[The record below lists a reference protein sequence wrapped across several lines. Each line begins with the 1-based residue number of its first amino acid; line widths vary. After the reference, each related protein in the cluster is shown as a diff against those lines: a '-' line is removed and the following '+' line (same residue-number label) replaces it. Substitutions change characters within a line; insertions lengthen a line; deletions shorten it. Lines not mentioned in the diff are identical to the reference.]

1 MAAFDPDAYLA
12 APPEPPTAF
21 DPDAYLAAKPATAFD
36 PDAYLN
42 VPTSKGPKVL
52 PDTDTSSDF
61 MRGIRNYPGQT
72 ESLLG
77 SAQAVAGLAAK
88 KLGFEDTGTSLIQ
101 KGLGKIQEGEGKT
114 VSKKSDE
121 FTEALEKGIGTVL
134 TDWLPYQVGA
144 GAANIAES
152 LAFAGLGAGVGAVT
166 GFGAGA
172 VPGAAAGVLSKTL
185 VKQGIKEAAEDV
197 LKKETAK
204 AIADGATKEA
214 AKEAGK
220 AAMQT
225 FVEEQA
231 KKVITTTAGK
241 EAFAQGAEEFAKAGA
256 KKAGSYAGTAAQAGV
271 HGIGEV
277 GGRAIQEGKERGEN
291 VEDIDLGRVLPAAV
305 VHSVADFVNNRIG
318 LGALKIGDTA
328 SKYLITDIAKRIAI
342 TGVKETGGEE
352 IQSIAERYGAK
363 LSLTDAEA
371 LKEYINT
378 AAASFGMAVAP
389 GAIGGARTHLAK
401 QLELQPGGTQ
411 TETETEE
418 QKKAKAGAPAITD
431 QQLDDFLSGKASTIP
446 TKVAPVKGSPEE
458 LAAKYLTA
466 YPEGK
471 EGDISTDRNAE
482 LNVTKLNGLLKK
494 LGIEAP
500 KAEKGKTR
508 INAMAAL
515 RDYMGKKNADITE
528 EEITDIPDLTGT
540 TDGTQTT
547 ETEQTEAQGQQA
559 TTTAIKEFEE
569 KSNAL
574 VAEMKRVRDANERL
588 ILEPGSPD
596 FDAVFKKKMELHDA
610 HDVLSNQLQ
619 ALTVT
624 PSTTPTKTAVTPSI
638 TPEIQNEINRR
649 MDAIATLEDNGAADK
664 TIQKAKDNL
673 SKYKES
679 VGLPGTVLSAKRP
692 TEQNVFQYRDEARIA
707 DLQAQLAN
715 AQANNGSQR
724 SIDRLQK
731 EIKVEQEKPTNVT
744 LQTNPDQYQ
753 TLLDERT
760 QREKD
765 QAAAQARNEP
775 RYGQQNIPANTEEL
789 YNDTREQV
797 NAKVEEDNAK
807 RDELAKQHDALAKQL
822 ALLEEKRT
830 ALDEQGDE
838 ANKKKDEVLENQL
851 LEQSSKVAKQEDAV
865 RAQLQPIAQALNDYG
880 SKQTLIPEWGRLD
893 ADEKDVY
900 FNYIKKNTLEEHAT
914 AAEALRTYRKEQ
926 GSRSRGYGN
935 KKMSPT
941 ERRVALAYEENRA
954 SYSKIFPLKFP
965 RWGDLS
971 DEAKRVYLRKV
982 IKVTTDPITGK
993 ETLTYT
999 GAGVLQ
1005 DAAFADLGMHL
1016 LKEAGN
1022 MDAADKKKAE
1032 GNFKLIQQQIAVET
1046 KLYEERRA
1054 KNEADMQRFNQIMGR
1069 TPGVISGMTHSVLPS
1084 NVVRMVKDGDLK
1096 GVLQYLRT
1104 LGDVKTSNQ
1113 EMTLGKKILKEVAQ
1127 SIFSMN
1133 LKTAIRYVE
1142 SLPGGDLA
1150 IYDPTKDVIFITADG
1165 LTNGVVLHEVVH
1177 AATVKV
1183 LNDYTM
1189 GRLQLLTPEQIR
1201 GVEHLI
1207 SIMNATKGVLQ
1218 EEHPRAYES
1227 IFEFVAYS
1235 LTDETL
1241 QADLHDMNLTGG
1253 LAIAQRLDDPT
1264 KQLVSILPDDKSA
1277 WSAFKLSIVKVLN
1290 AGKTLFTK
1298 SGKLIPGTKQSLL
1311 VEVSAAFDN
1320 ILAVPTEPIYL
1331 DQLPAKGKQKTPKPA
1346 TKPRTANDYKL
1357 KSEVVP
1363 KSFTQYVRTLATT
1376 QSGHLMLERIFS
1388 SKRAVLRKLSEQLAR
1403 SNLLQ
1408 YTGDKINDIYGQITT
1423 SVADAKNYFNA
1434 YVDEDL
1440 EALNSAVGK
1449 FARAAGID
1457 TQTALETL
1465 HPYLEAI
1472 HETERRAV
1480 KFLLKVPLIAAAD
1493 TQRQRIIDI
1502 IDTQV
1507 LNQAQAQRLR
1517 KMLDDIVYTTDPT
1530 TGQRVLSSNVEKLGN
1545 KYDINSEEYNVTGL
1559 TSAEAANYRNS
1570 PVIKAHQAEVDQI
1583 VAAMQRLGESTTELN
1598 KIGHYWSQPV
1608 SNRVAFYGWKHYIP
1622 LKGNPQHSEVDEM
1635 LDFDSRALGRELQ
1648 DSSGAFGGRISVSKN
1663 PILQMSV
1670 DATRAAIRA
1679 GQRNLTLAIK
1689 NSLEKSKLNPN
1700 GQGLII
1706 GQVVDTIS
1714 FKDRTNEDLL
1724 RKYKGENHIF
1734 HYNDDG
1740 TIDILKV
1747 QDKALRESIRQTFK
1761 SSNPL
1766 IDKAN
1771 QITGLI
1777 AQGHTRY
1784 NYNFG
1789 PMNFVRDALTNAF
1802 VMGADMGPAK
1812 AAQYIKAMASVVVNG
1827 GMYKSMQVA
1836 RLYQS
1841 GHASDIARLKQ
1852 MAQKDTFVKHMYEL
1866 ISQGG
1871 MVTHMSGLSLKSQ
1884 FQDLHKQIGAKG
1896 VMYKKEQFDKFVD
1909 TWTNMFELA
1918 SRTSAYMVAKD
1929 NYYAENKERGMTD
1942 AQAMAEASARAVSFS
1957 KNLAN
1962 FEQVGEWGKAMGA
1975 LYMFFRP
1982 SATGAARSLQAI
1994 TPAFTSLQSAVDA
2007 LPPSVRSNP
2016 VALEAYKKNYAIQ
2029 KRNAKIMMGSLIA
2042 LGFFAHTMSKMMA
2055 PDDDLGRNAVDAD
2068 DMDRWTRYARFHIPN
2083 SLSEPM
2089 GLGKDVV
2096 FQMPWGMGL
2105 GAFCAAGAQLS
2116 AMYDGK
2122 TTVTKGLANIFGSI
2136 ALDSFVP
2143 IPVSKMPITEQ
2154 PLEFLLD
2161 SIAPS
2166 IARPVLELALNKN
2179 GLGQVIHNEQTRRFG
2194 DAYTGGDSIPQIYK
2208 DAARGIANETT
2219 GAFDW
2224 NPNTLY
2230 FLSNTYMD
2238 GPGRVIETL
2247 YGINDLSQGRK
2258 NFNPKTDIPLMG
2270 SFFGSKVN
2278 IDAQQFSNV
2287 ENKIKRIEGIMKQ
2300 FATDPEQEVQYMIK
2314 YPLHAAVVDYYN
2326 KGLVPLNALRKE
2338 ANEYRLNKYLS
2349 PKDRSDLLKLN
2360 TMQANLVKNQM
2371 IEVFKAYDI
2380 TP

>member
-12 APPEPPTAF
+12 APPKPPAAF
-21 DPDAYLAAKPATAFD
+21 DPDAYLAAKPTTAFD
-36 PDAYLN
+36 PNAYLN
-42 VPTSKGPKVL
+42 ASTPKGPKIL

-61 MRGIRNYPGQT
+61 MRGLKNYPGQT

-101 KGLGKIQEGEGKT
+101 KGLGKIEEGEGKT

-121 FTEALEKGIGTVL
+121 FTEAWEKGIGTVL

-144 GAANIAES
+144 GAANIMES
-152 LAFAGLGAGVGAVT
+152 LAFAGLGAGAGAVT
-166 GFGAGA
+166 GAGVGAA
-172 VPGAAAGVLSKTL
+172 PGAAAGVLSKTL
-185 VKQGIKEAAEDV
+185 VKQGIKEAAEAV
-197 LKKETAK
+197 LKKE
-204 AIADGATKEA
+204 GKEA
-214 AKEAGK
+214 AQKYVED
-220 AAMQT
+220 QT
-225 FVEEQA
+225 
-231 KKVITTTAGK
+231 KKVIIETTGK
-241 EAFAQGAEEFAKAGA
+241 EAFAKGAEEYAKAGA
-256 KKAGSYAGTAAQAGV
+256 KKVGSYAGTAAQAGV
-271 HGIGEV
+271 HGVGEV
-277 GGRAIQEGKERGEN
+277 GEQAIQAGKERGEN
-291 VEDIDLGRVLPAAV
+291 VEDIDLGRVLPAAT
-305 VHSVADFVNNRIG
+305 VHAVADFVNNRIG
-318 LGALKIGDTA
+318 LGALKIGDSA
-328 SKYLITDIAKRIAI
+328 SKYLITDIAKRIAV
-342 TGVKETGGEE
+342 TGLKETGGEE

-371 LKEYINT
+371 LKDYVNT

-389 GAIGGARTHLAK
+389 GAIGGARTNLAK
-401 QLELQPGGTQ
+401 KLEVQPSDAQ
-411 TETETEE
+411 TETETEA

-431 QQLDDFLSGKASTIP
+431 QQLEDFLSGKTSTIP
-446 TKVAPVKGSPEE
+446 TKVAPAKGSPEE
-458 LAAKYLTA
+458 LAAKYMTA
-466 YPEGK
+466 FPEGK

-515 RDYMGKKNADITE
+515 RGYMDNKNAGITE
-528 EEITDIPDLTGT
+528 EEIKDVPDLTGT
-540 TDGTQTT
+540 TNGTQTT
-547 ETEQTEAQGQQA
+547 ETVKTETQGQQ
-559 TTTAIKEFEE
+559 TSTA
-569 KSNAL
+569 A
-574 VAEMKRVRDANERL
+574 D
-588 ILEPGSPD
+588 
-596 FDAVFKKKMELHDA
+596 
-610 HDVLSNQLQ
+610 
-619 ALTVT
+619 VT
-624 PSTTPTKTAVTPSI
+624 PPPITPPVAPTI
-638 TPEIQNEINRR
+638 TPEIQTEINRR
-649 MDAIATLEDNGAADK
+649 MEAIATLEDNGAPDK

-679 VGLPGTVLSAKRP
+679 VGLPTQVLSAKAKESIVEPGSVKFMGSPLRP
-692 TEQNVFQYRDEARIA
+692 YPMQGGQKLLEVSPGPYTEKQTPVADQNKETTTDQDVFQYKDETRIA
-707 DLQAQLAN
+707 DLQAQLAD
-715 AQANNGSQR
+715 AQTNNGSQR

-731 EIKVEQEKPTNVT
+731 EIKTEQEKPTNVT
-744 LQTNPDQYQ
+744 LQTSQDQYQ

-765 QAAAQARNEP
+765 QAEAQARNEP
-775 RYGQQNIPANTEEL
+775 RYGQKNIPANTEEL

-838 ANKKKDEVLENQL
+838 ANKKKDEALENQL

-971 DEAKRVYLRKV
+971 DEAKREYLRKV
-982 IKVTTDPITGK
+982 IKVTTDPATGK

-1005 DAAFADLGMHL
+1005 DAGFADLGIHL

-1022 MDAADKKKAE
+1022 MSAADKKKAE
-1032 GNFKLIQQQIAVET
+1032 DNFKLIQQQIAVET

-1069 TPGVISGMTHSVLPS
+1069 TPGVIAGMTHSVLPS
-1084 NVVRMVKDGDLK
+1084 RVVQMVKDGDLK

-1104 LGDVKTSNQ
+1104 LGNVKADNQ

-1133 LKTAIRYVE
+1133 LKTSIRYVE

-1150 IYDPTKDVIFITADG
+1150 IYDPTKDIIFITADG

-1207 SIMNATKGVLQ
+1207 NIMNATKGILQ

-1241 QADLHDMNLTGG
+1241 QADLHDLNLAGG

-1264 KQLVSILPDDKSA
+1264 KQLVSILPGNKSA

-1298 SGKLIPGTKQSLL
+1298 NGDLIPGTKQSLL

-1331 DQLPAKGKQKTPKPA
+1331 DQLPAKGKQKAPKPA
-1346 TKPRTANDYKL
+1346 TKPRTEDDYKL

-1363 KSFTQYVRTLATT
+1363 KSFTQYVRSLVTT
-1376 QSGHLMLERIFS
+1376 QSGHLLLERTFQN
-1388 SKRAVLRKLSEQLAR
+1388 KRAVLRKLNEQLAR
-1403 SNLLQ
+1403 SNLIQ

-1423 SVADAKNYFNA
+1423 AVADAKNYFNA
-1434 YVDEDL
+1434 YVDQDL

-1449 FARAAGID
+1449 FARAAGLD
-1457 TQTALETL
+1457 TKAALELL

-1472 HETERRAV
+1472 HEPERRLV

-1493 TQRQRIIDI
+1493 TQRQRIIDV

-1507 LNQAQAQRLR
+1507 LDQAQAQRLR

-1545 KYDINSEEYNVTGL
+1545 KYDINSADYNATGL
-1559 TSAEAANYRNS
+1559 TGAEAAVLRDS
-1570 PVIKAHQAEVDQI
+1570 PIVKAHQAEVDEI

-1608 SNRVAFYGWKHYIP
+1608 SNRVAFYGWKNYIP

-1635 LDFDSRALGRELQ
+1635 LDFDSKALGRELQ

-1706 GQVVDTIS
+1706 GHVVDTIS

-1724 RKYKGENHIF
+1724 RKYKGENNIF

-1761 SSNPL
+1761 SSSPL

-1784 NYNFG
+1784 NYNFA

-1812 AAQYIKAMASVVVNG
+1812 AAQYIKAMATIVVNG
-1827 GMYKSMQVA
+1827 GMYKAMQVA

-1841 GHASDIARLKQ
+1841 GHAADITRLKQ
-1852 MAQKDTFVKHMYEL
+1852 MAKEDTFVKHMYEL

-1871 MVTHMSGLSLKSQ
+1871 MVTHLSGLSLKSQ
-1884 FQDLHKQIGAKG
+1884 FQDLHKQIGKQG
-1896 VMYKKEQFDKFVD
+1896 IMYKKEQFDKFVD

-1929 NYYAENKERGMTD
+1929 NYYAENKERGMD
-1942 AQAMAEASARAVSFS
+1942 DKQALAEASTRAVSFS

-2007 LPPSVRSNP
+2007 LPPSVKNNP
-2016 VALEAYKKNYAIQ
+2016 AALETYKKNYAIQ
-2029 KRNAKIMMGSLIA
+2029 KRNAQIMMGSLIA

-2068 DMDRWTRYARFHIPN
+2068 DMDRWTRYARFHIPD
-2083 SLSEPM
+2083 SLSVPM
-2089 GLGKDVV
+2089 GLGKNVV
-2096 FQMPWGMGL
+2096 FQLPWGMGL
-2105 GAFCAAGAQLS
+2105 GAFAAAGAQLS

-2122 TTVTKGLANIFGSI
+2122 TSITKGLANIFGSI
-2136 ALDSFVP
+2136 GMDSFVP

-2166 IARPVLELALNKN
+2166 MARPVLELALNKN
-2179 GLGQVIHNEQTRRFG
+2179 GLGQAIHNEQTRRFG
-2194 DAYTGGDSIPQIYK
+2194 DAYTGGDSIPQVYK

-2219 GAFDW
+2219 GALDW

-2258 NFNPKTDIPLMG
+2258 DFNPKTDIPLMG

-2278 IDAQQFSNV
+2278 IDAQQFSAV
-2287 ENKIKRIEGIMKQ
+2287 ENKIKRIEGVMKQ
-2300 FATDPEQEVQYMIK
+2300 FATDPEREVQYMAK
-2314 YPLHAAVVDYYN
+2314 YPLHAAVVEYYN
-2326 KGLVPLNALRKE
+2326 KELVQLNALRKE
-2338 ANEYRLNKYLS
+2338 ANEYRLNKYLT
-2349 PKDRSDLLKLN
+2349 PKDRADLLKIN
-2360 TMQANLVKNQM
+2360 TMQANLMKNQM
-2371 IEVFKAYDI
+2371 IQVFKAYDVA
-2380 TP
+2380 P